1 MELPR
6 REPGDE
12 FVAPGRYREIE
23 QGLCQRRTLEDTAA
37 LFVYAFDFRTRVG
50 PFVFFDKMLIP
61 GAPLSMGAAL
71 RSAGLEK
78 VRLVLQQ
85 WSPNIRPS
93 QARIDGKPPELL
105 MISSMQI
112 HSAAAYELVRDARRM
127 GDQRPLILVGGA
139 KAIYQ
144 PWDFFDLAGN
154 GGAEPDVAVTGEE
167 FVVLEL
173 LDLLAEHRGPGETL
187 RDAFQRVRREGL
199 LEQIPGLVYRDSDED
214 SPPDELVHTGIQR
227 LVQNLDELPSVTR
240 SLDLFEPAHRR
251 PTLARNA
258 MSPRQLG
265 RRAKVAS
272 LVTTHGCKFRCS
284 YCPIPGYNQFTFR
297 HKSPERLADDMRSL
311 HDQTRINLF
320 FGTDD
325 NLFNNR
331 DSIEDILTT
340 LAKTEYRGRPLSESV
355 SWATE
360 ATEFD
365 VWKNR
370 DLLPLARE
378 AGLRLIWFG
387 VEDMTAE
394 LVKKGQ
400 SPEKTESLFREMI
413 SHGIGPMPMMMHHDG
428 QPLWSRGSLYGLL
441 NQTRFLRK
449 SGAFSFQVTFLT
461 PSVGSKGF
469 EQPYQ
474 DSMVFERIGGRPIED
489 RHFDGNHCIATHDE
503 RPWRKQLNMMLAY
516 AAFYN
521 PLGLLRDIFRFDDL
535 WSFRLIHHSLGCLR
549 TVRSLPRELA
559 WIRTLRR
566 GPLERSTAA
575 PQPPVRFRFP
585 AHVHPSLVHYELA
598 DTPARPVPR
607 TELEIIEV

>member
-6 REPGDE
+6 RVQGDE
-12 FVAPGRYREIE
+12 YVAPGQYREIE
-23 QGLCQRRTLEDTAA
+23 QRLSTSGALKDIAA

-71 RSAGLEK
+71 RGAGLEK
-78 VRLVLQQ
+78 IRLVLQQ
-85 WSPNIRPS
+85 WSPHVRPS
-93 QARIDGKPPELL
+93 QARIDGEPPDLL
-105 MISSMQI
+105 LVSSMQI
-112 HSAAAYELVRDARRM
+112 HSAAAYELGSDAWRR
-127 GDQRPLILVGGA
+127 GEKRPLILVGGA

-144 PWDFFDLAGN
+144 PWDFFDLTGN
-154 GGAEPDVAVTGEE
+154 GGPEPDVAVTGEE

-173 LDLLAEHRGPGETL
+173 LELLGEHRGQGETL
-187 RDAFQRVRREGL
+187 REAFERVRAEGHL
-199 LEQIPGLVYRDSDED
+199 DQIPGLVYRDSDD
-214 SPPDELVHTGIQR
+214 APPEELVHTGIQR

-240 SLDLFEPAHRR
+240 SLDLFEPAHRKSA
-251 PTLARNA
+251 LAPKA
-258 MSPRQLG
+258 MTPQRLG

-297 HKSPERLADDMRSL
+297 HKSPERLANDMRSL
-311 HDQTRINLF
+311 HEQTGINLF

-331 DSIEDILTT
+331 DSIEEMLQA
-340 LAKTEYRGRPLSESV
+340 LAKAEFRGRPLSQSV

-378 AGLRLIWFG
+378 AGLRLVWFG

-400 SPEKTESLFREMI
+400 SPEKTEALFREMI
-413 SHGIGPMPMMMHHDG
+413 AHGIGPMPMMMHHDG
-428 QPLWSRGSLYGLL
+428 QPLWTRGNLYGLL

-449 SGAFSFQVTFLT
+449 CGAFSFQVTFLT
-461 PSVGSKGF
+461 PSVGSKGY
-469 EQPYQ
+469 EQPYNE
-474 DSMVFERIGGRPIED
+474 SMVFDRIGGGPIED
-489 RHFDGNHCIATHDE
+489 HLFDGNHCIATHDD

-516 AAFYN
+516 ASFYN
-521 PLGLLRDIFRFDDL
+521 PLGLMRDLFRFDDL
-535 WSFRLIHHSLGCLR
+535 WSFRLIHQSLGCVR

-566 GPLERSTAA
+566 GPLERATAA
-575 PQPPVRFRFP
+575 PQPPVRFRLPSHVDP
-585 AHVHPSLVHYELA
+585 ALAHYGLAGETTRHP
-598 DTPARPVPR
+598 
-607 TELEIIEV
+607 ELEIVEI